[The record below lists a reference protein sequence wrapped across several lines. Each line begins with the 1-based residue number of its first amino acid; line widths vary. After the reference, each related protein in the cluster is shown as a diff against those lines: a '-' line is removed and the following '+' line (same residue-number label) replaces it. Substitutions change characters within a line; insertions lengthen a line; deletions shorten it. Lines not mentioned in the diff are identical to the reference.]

1 MTSTHVAIADLKLGR
16 LPRRCLVTGEPTDN
30 LVKRRLYAAPAWP
43 APSPA
48 PPWR

>member
-1 MTSTHVAIADLKLGR
+1 MTSTHVAIVDLKLGR
-16 LPRRCLVTGEPTDN
+16 LPRRCP
-30 LVKRRLYAAPAWP
+30 VKRRLYAGPAWP